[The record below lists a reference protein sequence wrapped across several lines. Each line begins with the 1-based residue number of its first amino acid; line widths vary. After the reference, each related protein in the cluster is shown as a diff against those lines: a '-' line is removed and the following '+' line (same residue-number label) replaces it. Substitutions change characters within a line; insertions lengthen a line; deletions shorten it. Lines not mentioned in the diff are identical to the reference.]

1 MADTYT
7 RQRLDGLADDVAA
20 TRSLVEHMDK
30 NLSRV
35 CGGLMDQDARL
46 KKVERRV
53 FAIWLL
59 GPVLLGLATFLKTFT
74 GR

>member
-1 MADTYT
+1 MVDTYT
-7 RQRLDGLADDVAA
+7 RKRLDSVADDVAA
-20 TRSLVEHMDK
+20 TRSTVEAIEHRLVGMCRQLNGYDT
-30 NLSRV
+30 
-35 CGGLMDQDARL
+35 RL

-53 FAIWLL
+53 FTLWML